1 MLVALAWKNIW
12 RNKKRSIIVIVSIM
26 FGLWGGL
33 FSGAVFMGM
42 SESMIESAVNRDL
55 GHIQIHKMNYARD
68 KLIKNYIPHS
78 NQIVAKLNQS
88 IEVKAVSPRTLIYGM
103 AASPASSFGVKIIGI
118 DPQKAKEVTSIHKK
132 IIDGDYFKSDRKNQI
147 IIGQKLA
154 KRLNLKIRSKV
165 VLSFEGLN
173 EDINYLAC
181 RVSGIYKTESAQFDE
196 TNVYLRQSDVLR
208 VLESKPIYHEIAI
221 RLKST
226 DHIPAFD
233 AQLKSEYSSLQ
244 IQTWKELA
252 PDLDFVAVMMQN
264 FTYLFVAI
272 ILFALLF
279 GITNTMLMSVMD
291 RIHEL
296 GMLIAIGMKK
306 IKVFAMILFETIFL
320 SLTGGIL
327 GIGIGALTITYFKMN
342 GFDLSAFSASLE
354 SFGSS
359 AMLYPYLPTIM
370 YLMLTIMIVV
380 AANFAAMLPAWKA
393 THLQAAEAIRTY

>member
-1 MLVALAWKNIW
+1 MLISLAWKNIW
-12 RNKKRSIIVIVSIM
+12 RNKKRSIIVIISIM

-42 SESMIESAVNRDL
+42 SESMIESAVKRDL

-68 KLIKNYIPHS
+68 KLIKNYIPYS
-78 NQIVAKLNQS
+78 NQILAELNRS

-103 AASPASSFGVKIIGI
+103 AAAPASSFGVKIIGI
-118 DPQKAKEVTSIHKK
+118 DPQKAKKVTSIHEK

-165 VLSFEGLN
+165 ILSFEGLQ
-173 EDINYLAC
+173 EDIKYLAC

-196 TNVYLRQSDVLR
+196 TNVYLRQSDMLR
-208 VLESKPIYHEIAI
+208 VLESTPIYHEIAI

-226 DHIPAFD
+226 DQIPAFD
-233 AQLKSEYSSLQ
+233 AQLKSKYSSLQ
-244 IQTWKELA
+244 VQTWKELA

-306 IKVFAMILFETIFL
+306 IKVFTMILFETVFL

-327 GIGIGALTITYFKMN
+327 GIAIGALTITYFKMN

-359 AMLYPYLPTIM
+359 AMLYPFLPTIM
-370 YLMLTIMIVV
+370 YLMLTIMIIV

-393 THLQAAEAIRTY
+393 THLRPAEAIRTY